1 MKCTKCGAEFT
12 GKFCTNC
19 GAPAQT
25 NPVCPNCGEEITGN
39 FCMKCGTPAPKAD
52 SAPVQ
57 TEQTQPTEPVQTT
70 PVPESTP
77 EQNEIPEPVQYN
89 PSDNFNTN
97 VEPNPVQ
104 PQQTSFGQQFTNGSN
119 GGYTGQQF
127 TNQPQNN
134 VPSGKKGMSTGKV
147 VGLVLGIVGG
157 LILILCIIVGVVACN
172 IINAGKNIVNNF
184 ASSYVS
190 EIEDYTL
197 PDWEEDTTAISA
209 IEEDTTAP
217 ETTNTGD
224 DDYYGTLDDASH
236 CYYKETEGGVK
247 ITAYDNMY
255 DYDAKTLTVEIP
267 SKIDGKDVVELESLG
282 VYNLSSY
289 DDDEKFI
296 KVVIPGS
303 VKVIR
308 EYAVSF
314 NEDIDEVVIEEGV
327 ETIEST
333 AFFGCENLVK
343 VTVPKSVKTMDGCG
357 IGLEYE
363 DEDSYEE
370 SAIEGFV
377 LYGAKG
383 STAEK
388 YAKEN
393 KLKFAEAK

>member
-1 MKCTKCGAEFT
+1 MK
-12 GKFCTNC
+12 CTNC
-19 GAPAQT
+19 G
-25 NPVCPNCGEEITGN
+25 NEFMGKFCPN
-39 FCMKCGTPAPKAD
+39 CGTPAPVND

-57 TEQTQPTEPVQTT
+57 NEQTQPTEPVVNTPEQTEETQPVWET
-70 PVPESTP
+70 PVPENTP
-77 EQNEIPEPVQYN
+77 EQNVIPEPVQYN
-89 PSDNFNTN
+89 PTN
-97 VEPNPVQ
+97 EYNSNVHQEPAQ
-104 PQQTSFGQQFTNGSN
+104 PQQTSFGQQFTNSSN

-134 VPSGKKGMSTGKV
+134 NAPSGKKGMSTGKV

-157 LILILCIIVGVVACN
+157 VILILCIIFGVVACN
-172 IINAGKNIVNNF
+172 IFNVFKNAVADNNIVN
-184 ASSYVS
+184 SIIS
-190 EIEDYTL
+190 EVEDYTF
-197 PDWEEDTTAISA
+197 PEWEEDTTANSA
-209 IEEDTTAP
+209 IVEDTTAP
-217 ETTNTGD
+217 ETSNTGD
-224 DDYYGTLDDASH
+224 DDYYGTLDNVSH

-289 DDDEKFI
+289 DDDEKYI
-296 KVVIPGS
+296 KAVIPGS

-314 NEDIDEVVIEEGV
+314 NEDIDEVVIEDGV

-333 AFFGCENLVK
+333 AFFGCDELK
-343 VTVPKSVKTMDGCG
+343 SVTVPKSVKTMDGCG
-357 IGLEYE
+357 IGLEYK

-370 SAIEGFV
+370 SAIDGFV

-383 STAEK
+383 STAES

-393 KLKFAEAK
+393 NLKFAEAK

>member
-1 MKCTKCGAEFT
+1 MK
-12 GKFCTNC
+12 CTNC
-19 GAPAQT
+19 G
-25 NPVCPNCGEEITGN
+25 NEFMGKFCPN
-39 FCMKCGTPAPKAD
+39 CGTPAPVND

-57 TEQTQPTEPVQTT
+57 NEQTQPTEPVVNTPEQTEATQPVWET
-70 PVPESTP
+70 PVPENTP
-77 EQNEIPEPVQYN
+77 EQNVIPEPVQYN
-89 PSDNFNTN
+89 PTN
-97 VEPNPVQ
+97 DYNSNVQQEPAQ
-104 PQQTSFGQQFTNGSN
+104 PQQTSFGQQFTNSSN

-134 VPSGKKGMSTGKV
+134 NAPSGKKGMSTGKV

-157 LILILCIIVGVVACN
+157 VILILCIIGGVVACN
-172 IINAGKNIVNNF
+172 FINTSKNFVNNF
-184 ASSYVS
+184 ASSIIS

-197 PDWEEDTTAISA
+197 PEWEEDTTANSA
-209 IEEDTTAP
+209 IVEDTTAP
-217 ETTNTGD
+217 ETSNTGN
-224 DDYYGTLDDASH
+224 DDYYGTLDNVSH

-267 SKIDGKDVVELESLG
+267 TKIDGKDVVEIESLG

-289 DDDEKFI
+289 DDDEKYI

-308 EYAVSF
+308 EFALSF
-314 NEDIDEVVIEEGV
+314 NEDIDEVVIEDGV
-327 ETIEST
+327 ETIEPD
-333 AFFGCENLVK
+333 AFFGCESLVK
-343 VTVPKSVKTMDGCG
+343 VTVPKSVKTMDDCG

-363 DEDSYEE
+363 NEDSSEE
-370 SAIEGFV
+370 SAIDGFV

-383 STAEK
+383 STAES

-393 KLKFAEAK
+393 NLKFAEAK

>member
-1 MKCTKCGAEFT
+1 
-12 GKFCTNC
+12 
-19 GAPAQT
+19 
-25 NPVCPNCGEEITGN
+25 
-39 FCMKCGTPAPKAD
+39 
-52 SAPVQ
+52 
-57 TEQTQPTEPVQTT
+57 
-70 PVPESTP
+70 
-77 EQNEIPEPVQYN
+77 
-89 PSDNFNTN
+89 
-97 VEPNPVQ
+97 
-104 PQQTSFGQQFTNGSN
+104 
-119 GGYTGQQF
+119 
-127 TNQPQNN
+127 
-134 VPSGKKGMSTGKV
+134 MSTGKV

-190 EIEDYTL
+190 EIEYYTL
-197 PDWEEDTTAISA
+197 PEWIEDNTEVI
-209 IEEDTTAP
+209 IEDDTTAP

-236 CYYKETEGGVK
+236 CYYKPTDGGVK

-255 DYDAKTLTVEIP
+255 DSDAKTLTAEIP
-267 SKIDGKDVVELESLG
+267 SEIDGKGVVEIEFLG
-282 VYNLSSY
+282 VYNFSSY

-308 EYAVSF
+308 EFAMSF
-314 NEDIDEVVIEEGV
+314 NEDIDEVVIEDGV
-327 ETIEST
+327 ETIEPN

-343 VTVPKSVKTMDGCG
+343 VTVPKSVKTMDDCG

-393 KLKFAEAK
+393 NLKFAEAK

>member
-1 MKCTKCGAEFT
+1 MK
-12 GKFCTNC
+12 CTNC
-19 GAPAQT
+19 G
-25 NPVCPNCGEEITGN
+25 NEFMGKFCPN
-39 FCMKCGTPAPKAD
+39 CGTPAPVND

-57 TEQTQPTEPVQTT
+57 NEQIQPTEPVVNTPEQTEVTEPVWET
-70 PVPESTP
+70 PVPENMP
-77 EQNEIPEPVQYN
+77 ERNAIPEPVQYN
-89 PSDNFNTN
+89 PTNDFNGN
-97 VEPNPVQ
+97 VQQEPAQ
-104 PQQTSFGQQFTNGSN
+104 PQQTSFGQQFTNSSN

-134 VPSGKKGMSTGKV
+134 NAPSGKKGMSTGKV

-172 IINAGKNIVNNF
+172 IINTTSKNFVNKF
-184 ASSYVS
+184 ASSIVS

-197 PDWEEDTTAISA
+197 PDWEEDTTANSA
-209 IEEDTTAP
+209 IVEDTTAP
-217 ETTNTGD
+217 ETSNTGD
-224 DDYYGTLDDASH
+224 DDYYGTLDNVSH

-267 SKIDGKDVVELESLG
+267 SEIDGEDVVEIESLG

-289 DDDEKFI
+289 DDDEKYI

-308 EYAVSF
+308 EFALSF
-314 NEDIDEVVIEEGV
+314 NEDIDEVVIEDGV
-327 ETIEST
+327 ETIEPD
-333 AFFGCENLVK
+333 AFFGCDELK
-343 VTVPKSVKTMDGCG
+343 SVTVPKSVKTMDGCG
-357 IGLEYE
+357 IGLEYK
-363 DEDSYEE
+363 DEDSYDET
-370 SAIEGFV
+370 AIEGFV

-383 STAEK
+383 SSAES
-388 YAKEN
+388 YAKEY